1 MNNTN
6 KLPTQPQATLDPTQQ
21 NLNVQQIISGMDQ
34 KHWTI
39 VQDII
44 NLAKIDT
51 SQTPLYLQQLLF
63 LTQKSYDELFL
74 MKYELTLVSLNNFD
88 FLNNFKEIGKTSFD
102 LRFFVT
108 VMAFIILKYLFII
121 M

>member
-1 MNNTN
+1 
-6 KLPTQPQATLDPTQQ
+6 
-21 NLNVQQIISGMDQ
+21 MDQ

-51 SQTPLYLQQLLF
+51 SQTQLYLQQLLF

-88 FLNNFKEIGKTSFD
+88 FLNNFKEIGKTCFY
-102 LRFFVT
+102 LRCFVT
-108 VMAFIILKYLFII
+108 VMAFLISKFLFII
-121 M
+121 MLFEGFFFIFRFSRLGFGIGLSNLGLH